1 MFNNGGFLL
10 DIIFITDIRLYSTD
24 EINKK
29 IIRFCFLFH
38 STDVPADLRYSNIQ
52 TMDV

>member
-1 MFNNGGFLL
+1 MLNNCEFLL
-10 DIIFITDIRLYSTD
+10 HIIFITDIRQYSTH

-29 IIRFCFLFH
+29 IIRFCFLFNI
-38 STDVPADLRYSNIQ
+38 TDVLADIRYNNIQ